1 LPETKGAQTLTTLVQ
16 FNEIEKGIGLI
27 TLNRPE
33 AANAMSLQL
42 LKELNETLVAISK
55 NREIRVVLITGSGEK
70 AFCAGA
76 DLKERKTMNEQQ
88 VRETVKLIGSTVN
101 QVEALPQPVIA
112 VMNGVAFGGGLEL
125 ALACD
130 LRIASSEAKMGLT
143 EVSLGII
150 PGAGGT
156 QRLPRIIGVGK
167 AKELIYTARRISA
180 NEALEIGLINSVY
193 DKEILLEKA
202 TELALEIAKNA
213 PLSLIQAKVAINKGI
228 EVDLTTGLKIEELAY
243 NELLHTED
251 RLEGLVAFQEK
262 RQPQYQGR

>member
-1 LPETKGAQTLTTLVQ
+1 MTTLVQ

-88 VRETVKLIGSTVN
+88 VRETVKLIGNTVN